1 MKPKQILKISTDVLM
16 TAVLMLLMAYSL
28 VGEAAHE
35 WLGMGM
41 FALFILHHCLN
52 SKWSQNIYKGKYT
65 AYRALQTILVILCLL
80 SMLGCMISGIVLSK
94 HALSFLSIEHGSYWA
109 RPVHMLASYWGYVF
123 LSLHIGLH
131 WNTMLGM
138 AKKLSKKPYAARS
151 WIFRIL
157 GLLIAAYGAYA
168 FFKREIGAYMTLQ
181 NMFVFF
187 DFDEPLICFLLDY
200 SAVMGLFVCIG
211 HYLAMAARKIK
222 RSSL

>member
-1 MKPKQILKISTDVLM
+1 MNIKQVSRITVDILM
-16 TAVLMLLMAYSL
+16 TAVLLLLMAYSL

-65 AYRALQTILVILCLL
+65 AYRALQTALVILCLL

-94 HALSFLSIEHGSYWA
+94 YALSFLSIERGSYWA

-131 WNTMLGM
+131 WNTLLGM

-151 WIFRIL
+151 WIFRVL
-157 GLLIAAYGAYA
+157 GLMIAAYGAYA

-187 DFDEPLICFLLDY
+187 DFDEPLIFFLLDY